1 MLASPAVLVPTIFAV
16 VGSMPLFF
24 VAAEGVQLQSA
35 LHFGRAE
42 LGLAIGLCYAAS
54 AFVVVPL
61 GHVAAHLGPSLAL
74 RMSAGFSVVAMGT
87 VALAANWW
95 WLAVAVT
102 LGGVGNAFAQIASNL
117 SLADGVEQGRQGVAF
132 AVKQAAGPVASLLA
146 GLCVALFSGGGGWR
160 VVFACASATALAAAL
175 WLPVLPTGEAPAPP
189 PAAGRATAV
198 VGLLAAVGLLA
209 GATGA
214 ALAAFAVDAS
224 VSNGL
229 SQTAAGTLFAVASIV
244 TGAGRL
250 GIGWVADLR
259 RSPGLVEIAAVT
271 ALGAVSLVVMSL
283 AGDHAWLFVLGVVGG
298 FAGWGWPGVIY
309 YATVQTQP
317 SSQATGVVLAT
328 VYAGGVAGPIGAGL
342 LITHASYAAAWVA
355 GAAMLGLATAAA
367 LVAMALVGRST

>member
-1 MLASPAVLVPTIFAV
+1 
-16 VGSMPLFF
+16 MPLFF
-24 VAAEGVQLQSA
+24 VAAEGVQLQRA

-61 GHVAAHLGPSLAL
+61 GHVAAHLGSSLAL

-117 SLADGVEQGRQGVAF
+117 SLADGVAQGRQGVAF
-132 AVKQAAGPVASLLA
+132 AIKQAAGPVASLLA
-146 GLCVALFSGGGGWR
+146 GVCVALFSGGSGWR
-160 VVFACASATALAAAL
+160 VVFACASALALAAAL
-175 WLPVLPTGEAPAPP
+175 WLPVLPTAEVPP
-189 PAAGRATAV
+189 PPRAGRRGTAV
-198 VGLLAAVGLLA
+198 VGLLAAIGLLA

-214 ALAAFAVDAS
+214 ALAAFAVDAT
-224 VSNGL
+224 VSQGL
-229 SQTAAGTLFAVASIV
+229 SQTAAGTLFAVSSIV

-250 GIGWVADLR
+250 GIGWVADR
-259 RSPGLVEIAAVT
+259 RHSKGLLETAALT
-271 ALGAVSLVVMSL
+271 ALGAASLIVMSV
-283 AGDHAWLFVLGVVGG
+283 AGDQAWLFVIGILGG
-298 FAGWGWPGVIY
+298 FAGWAWPGVIY

-317 SSQATGVVLAT
+317 SSQATGVVLAM

-342 LITHASYAAAWVA
+342 LITHASYATAWAAG
-355 GAAMLGLATAAA
+355 GATMILATVAA
-367 LVAMALVGRST
+367 LTAMTLVRRPA